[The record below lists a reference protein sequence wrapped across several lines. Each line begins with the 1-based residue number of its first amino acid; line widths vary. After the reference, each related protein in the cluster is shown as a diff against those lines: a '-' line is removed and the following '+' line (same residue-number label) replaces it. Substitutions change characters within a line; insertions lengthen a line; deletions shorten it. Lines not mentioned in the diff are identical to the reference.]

1 MVAYKDGSNGMVI
14 ALTDEASTMDWSTAM
29 GENGAAAHTP
39 AVSGQAWK
47 LLSYYD
53 WYYMAYIYP
62 NLNTDI
68 GNAGG
73 TALTEN
79 IIHWTSTLYKEGK
92 PITVYLYDGSAHFDY
107 TREEWSMKV
116 RACFAF

>member
-1 MVAYKDGSNGMVI
+1 
-14 ALTDEASTMDWSTAM
+14 
-29 GENGAAAHTP
+29 
-39 AVSGQAWK
+39 
-47 LLSYYD
+47 
-53 WYYMAYIYP
+53 MAYIYP

-68 GNAGG
+68 ENAGG

-107 TREEWSMKV
+107 TLEEWSMKV